1 MPDAMIGYFY
11 KPFFHWAFTRAWEFK
26 KGNLRGL
33 LSSQENK
40 LLKNMNPE
48 TVSAFTANRLL
59 AI

>member
-11 KPFFHWAFTRAWEFK
+11 KPIFHWAFTRPCEFK
-26 KGNLRGL
+26 KGKPSRM

-40 LLKNMNPE
+40 LLKKMNPE
-48 TVSAFTANRLL
+48 TVNAFTVNRLL